1 VDEMKETIV
10 CKKTV
15 FVMILC
21 LISYMPVK
29 TVQQSGRASN
39 VMTRTNIQMA
49 PEDLSEINK
58 NFSAMAIGKHKPS
71 KLGVC

>member
-1 VDEMKETIV
+1 MKETVV

-21 LISYMPVK
+21 LVCYMPVQ

-39 VMTRTNIQMA
+39 VMTMSNFQMA

-58 NFSAMAIGKHKPS
+58 NFSAMDIGKHKPS
-71 KLGVC
+71 KLGACKKI